1 MLPAVRVFDEECTLR
16 FRFKNNIFNT
26 TFQHNQQD
34 GKQNEERK
42 MRSVRTFLKAVAGMA
57 AIFLMWSVLGIQR
70 GMAQSST
77 PCLPD
82 CFNDQ
87 WSGLSSLICALDSC
101 GTTFQIFWRARIACN
116 QWYDYYLERVEVI
129 VGSLDACLQY
139 YGSMKD
145 LLQALTV
152 CLLEANPAG
161 FPPKRIGDCNANWR
175 VMKGPCWYQ
184 SGNTLKPCAYEKCC
198 LDRYEVCRGSNG
210 ERIVT
215 KMETIDPG
223 VCEVA
228 PPEWNAPWCQ
238 PVCD

>member
-1 MLPAVRVFDEECTLR
+1 MKTVKTL
-16 FRFKNNIFNT
+16 
-26 TFQHNQQD
+26 
-34 GKQNEERK
+34 
-42 MRSVRTFLKAVAGMA
+42 MKAIAGMA
-57 AIFLMWSVLGIQR
+57 AIFLMWSVLGIQQSL
-70 GMAQSST
+70 AQSDT

-87 WSGLSSLICALDSC
+87 WSDLGSIECTLDSC
-101 GTTFQIFWRARIACN
+101 GTTFRIFWRARQACGK
-116 QWYDYYLERVEVI
+116 WYDYYLERVEVMG
-129 VGSLDACLQY
+129 GSLDACLQY

-145 LLQALTV
+145 LIQALTV
-152 CLLEANPAG
+152 CLLEINPAG
-161 FPPKRIGDCNANWR
+161 FPPDNEGDCEFNWR

-198 LDRYEVCRGSNG
+198 LEWYQVCRVQGG
-210 ERIVT
+210 RRVVT

-223 VCEVA
+223 ICEVA